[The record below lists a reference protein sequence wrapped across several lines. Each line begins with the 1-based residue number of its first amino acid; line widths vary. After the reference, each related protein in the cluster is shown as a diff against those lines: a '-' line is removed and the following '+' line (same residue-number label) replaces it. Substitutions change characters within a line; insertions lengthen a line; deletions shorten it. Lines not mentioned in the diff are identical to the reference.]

1 MDVSPSL
8 IRLSI
13 VLAGLGLIAANEPPP
28 PPMRTTWDGVFT
40 AEQVARGKKAYVAEC
55 AKCHGHKLEGNLEEE
70 APAMVGKEFLEGWYG
85 KPVGRLVDV
94 TRRTMPPE
102 TPGTMSRPMTLDL
115 VAYLLSENGF
125 PAGNTDLPTNAAA
138 LREIMIEPKK

>member
-1 MDVSPSL
+1 MNVHPSVKPIL
-8 IRLSI
+8 IL
-13 VLAGLGLIAANEPPP
+13 VLALGAIAANDAPPP
-28 PPMRTTWDGVFT
+28 AIWNGVYT
-40 AEQVARGKKAYVAEC
+40 AEQAARGKKAYVAEC
-55 AKCHGHKLEGNLEEE
+55 ARCHGDKLEGNKDEE
-70 APAMVGKEFLEGWYG
+70 APAMVGKDFLEGWYG

-102 TPGTMSRPMTLDL
+102 TAGTMSRPMTLDI

-125 PAGNTDLPTNAAA
+125 PAGKTDLPTNAAA